1 MKESRM
7 STTKLTVSLTV
18 NGQRH
23 ERSIEPRMF
32 LAQFLREELG
42 LTGTHVGC
50 DTCQC
55 GCCTVHV
62 NGDAV
67 KSCTMLAVQADGASV
82 TTIEGLAEAD
92 GTLHPMQEAFSKCH
106 ALQCGY
112 CTPGFVM
119 SAVELVAKYDNL
131 DEAKIRHLVEG
142 NICRCTGY
150 SNIVRAIESVANG
163 DGFNKTEEVAP

>member
-1 MKESRM
+1 M
-7 STTKLTVSLTV
+7 STPTVTINITV
-18 NGQRH
+18 NGKAY
-23 ERSIEPRMF
+23 EREVEPRVF
-32 LAQFLREELG
+32 LAQFLREELA
-42 LTGTHVGC
+42 LTGTHIGC

-82 TTIEGLAEAD
+82 KTIEGLANED

-106 ALQCGY
+106 GLQCGY

-119 SAVELVAKYDNL
+119 SAVELVEKHGRL
-131 DEAKIRHLVEG
+131 DEHGIRHLIEG
-142 NICRCTGY
+142 NMCRCTGY
-150 SNIVRAIESVANG
+150 HNIVQAIQSVAAGTNAI
-163 DGFNKTEEVAP
+163 KTEEAES

>member
-1 MKESRM
+1 MMESGANEV
-7 STTKLTVSLTV
+7 TVEMVV
-18 NGQRH
+18 NGTRH
-23 ERSIEPRMF
+23 SRRVESRMF

-67 KSCTMLAVQADGASV
+67 KSCTMLAVQAEQAEV
-82 TTIEGLAEAD
+82 RTIEGLAGPD
-92 GTLHPMQEAFSKCH
+92 GSLHPLQEAFSRCH
-106 ALQCGY
+106 GLQCGY

-119 SAVELVAKYDNL
+119 SAAELIEKYGRL
-131 DEAKIRHLVEG
+131 DPDEIRDLLDG
-142 NICRCTGY
+142 NMCRCTGY
-150 SNIVRAIESVANG
+150 HNIVMAIHSVMHGEPAG
-163 DGFNKTEEVAP
+163 KMEEAD